1 VFHSAGSRIPNE
13 QLAAAFE
20 ELIHLPFKEHMAG
33 GFVLQ

>member
-20 ELIHLPFKEHMAG
+20 LIHLLFKEHMAG
-33 GFVLQ
+33 GFVYLQ